1 MTNDCT
7 NARTPRCRDG
17 RQRTGVRASS
27 VRAFGVRAPAECSGP
42 CTILG
47 VYAVLVKLDELVIDI
62 DRVATICARFGV
74 VRLDVFGSFATGD
87 ADVDSDIDLLYELA
101 PDRQL
106 GWEIEELS
114 EELEVALSRSVDLI
128 ARRSLHPQLRD
139 TVLSEAQSLYAA

>member
-1 MTNDCT
+1 MG
-7 NARTPRCRDG
+7 G
-17 RQRTGVRASS
+17 RKPASRRHS

-42 CTILG
+42 CPTLA
-47 VYAVLVKLDELVIDI
+47 VYAVLVKLDELVVDI
-62 DRVATICARFGV
+62 DRVAEICARFGV
-74 VRLDVFGSFATGD
+74 ARLDVFGSFATGD
-87 ADVDSDIDLLYELA
+87 ADADSDIDLLYDLA

-114 EELEVALSRSVDLI
+114 EELEVALGRSVDLI

>member
-1 MTNDCT
+1 MRPTRADMPLWAAAN
-7 NARTPRCRDG
+7 RRRGVIRSG
-17 RQRTGVRASS
+17 RS
-27 VRAFGVRAPAECSGP
+27 VFGVRAPAECSALRSA
-42 CTILG
+42 IA
-47 VYAVLVKLDELVIDI
+47 VYAVLVKLDGLVVDI

-114 EELEVALSRSVDLI
+114 EELEVALGRSVDLI
-128 ARRSLHPQLRD
+128 ARRSLHPQLRN

>member
-1 MTNDCT
+1 MPIWAAAN
-7 NARTPRCRDG
+7 RRRG
-17 RQRTGVRASS
+17 VIRSGVRRSS
-27 VRAFGVRAPAECSGP
+27 VSECSASRSA
-42 CTILG
+42 IA
-47 VYAVLVKLDELVIDI
+47 VYAVLVNLDELVVDI
-62 DRVATICARFGV
+62 ARVATICARFGV

-114 EELEVALSRSVDLI
+114 EELEVALGRSVDLI
-128 ARRSLHPQLRD
+128 ARRSLHPQLRE